1 MSRPN
6 YPIMSK
12 RDSGFKGESS
22 KINVWCRETTFC
34 YFHPLGVITETWM
47 TEGERLSMKEPAS
60 KGKDVLAVPASERSR
75 RELLRALLFRPS
87 PMA

>member
-1 MSRPN
+1 MSERN
-6 YPIMSK
+6 
-12 RDSGFKGESS
+12 SGFKGESS

-34 YFHPLGVITETWM
+34 YFHPFDVITETWM
-47 TEGERLSMKEPAS
+47 TELERISMKEPARND
-60 KGKDVLAVPASERSR
+60 KDVLAVPASERSR